1 MYLYKFPFTFTT
13 KRKTS
18 EEKYKQQTPLCK
30 RSLWASYNLVLRASL
45 PSLGAPRNGK
55 REPGDEVSNV
65 YFFSGNRV
73 RYLVPVSW
81 RDVVV
86 SCPQIG
92 GCHDEI
98 HVEICVIIL

>member
-1 MYLYKFPFTFTT
+1 MCNRF
-13 KRKTS
+13 
-18 EEKYKQQTPLCK
+18 
-30 RSLWASYNLVLRASL
+30 LWPSYNLVLRASL

-55 REPGDEVSNV
+55 KREPGDEVNNV
-65 YFFSGNRV
+65 YFFCGDRV
-73 RYLVPVSW
+73 RYLVPVCW